1 MSNLRYV
8 DRSGD
13 GSRIAADYALNFS
26 SRHLEAIL
34 DALGAGDPM
43 AAIDPSARKLHA
55 FLVELAGALATLP
68 DDQIDVAAGVDVTYR
83 VEASLHNVVDFAEW
97 AEDQWEGKSDLAR
110 GRTLSCL
117 SAKGL
122 FAVAGREAVPVRG
135 LPWTDNAC
143 SLRSPRVY
151 LASMTSSSLP
161 LRALLPSLPNVRAE
175 AADRF
180 AQAIRAL
187 VESRAQDEWPNEG
200 EEDVAVFVMVDR
212 PRQVGEKHGAHPFAD
227 LIAKEEPILG
237 RLFLTNR
244 DASGG
249 RFMQMP
255 VTDPNAILEWLDDND
270 LAGCPLV
277 IAYRKSKTMVTR
289 RAGIGDLARRDPIR
303 DHPPSATLG
312 ELLAAL
318 EHFHINR
325 LLTPTCCSD
334 GVWEQERAQS
344 VHSRPSA
351 REKHPIRSRIGPQ
364 FLVPRRRK
372 GRARGQNKHWAHRR
386 AVAQEERSR
395 WTTRILGYH
404 RIEGH

>member
-1 MSNLRYV
+1 MQPEVPES
-8 DRSGD
+8 
-13 GSRIAADYALNFS
+13 I
-26 SRHLEAIL
+26 
-34 DALGAGDPM
+34 P
-43 AAIDPSARKLHA
+43 
-55 FLVELAGALATLP
+55 
-68 DDQIDVAAGVDVTYR
+68 GVD
-83 VEASLHNVVDFAEW
+83 DK
-97 AEDQWEGKSDLAR
+97 QLA
-110 GRTLSCL
+110 
-117 SAKGL
+117 
-122 FAVAGREAVPVRG
+122 AVA
-135 LPWTDNAC
+135 
-143 SLRSPRVY
+143 S
-151 LASMTSSSLP
+151 
-161 LRALLPSLPNVRAE
+161 LLPSLPNVRAE

-334 GVWEQERAQS
+334 GVWEQERANQYIPGPRPEKSIQS
-344 VHSRPSA
+344 DLELALNFWFRGVVKAEHEDKTNIGRIDVRLLKRSDQGGPLAYWAIIELKVIKSFTNAPKGSA
-351 REKHPIRSRIGPQ
+351 ASKVQVSD
-364 FLVPRRRK
+364 
-372 GRARGQNKHWAHRR
+372 N
-386 AVAQEERSR
+386 VAA
-395 WTTRILGYH
+395 I
-404 RIEGH
+404 IEGIKQAWAFRQNREADEGLLEIFDLRKDKGQDLMQHADVTAVMVDFVPVPTHHVRPLFGSSGDARDAGFTGS